1 MPLLGINLT
10 VLIGKGVPSP
20 APRFLVEE
28 IDSVEVTQSD
38 DGTSGF
44 QIVFRL
50 GRAGN
55 KDVADYRMIKN
66 PLLQVFNRVILIVTV
81 GAKAQVLM
89 DGIITNQQFSP
100 SLRPGDSTFTI
111 TGEDISIMMD
121 LEEKS
126 ESYIAQDEATIARV
140 IIAKYAKYGLK
151 PNVINPPLKDRPT
164 RNNWIPL
171 KPPNKTDF
179 KYLQMIGERYGFV
192 FYVTPGP
199 VALTNTAYWGPP
211 KQDSRPQNP
220 LTVNM
225 GSFSN
230 VESINLQNNGLSA
243 IEVEGKVQD
252 RKTNKIQKV
261 SKSRSER
268 RRLASKPA
276 LSSQSARRSK
286 QFRHTGA
293 NTAEANAYAQGLVD
307 SSVDDVV
314 TITGTIDIVRY
325 GTPLVLRRL
334 VILRGVGN
342 TYDGLYY
349 VKNVTHKLRQGS
361 YKQDFTL
368 TREGLGSTI

>member
-10 VLIGKGVPSP
+10 LLIGKRVPRP
-20 APRFLVEE
+20 ASRFLVEE

-38 DGTSGF
+38 DGRSGF
-44 QIVFRL
+44 QIVFRA

-55 KDVADYRMIKN
+55 KDLTDYRLLKN
-66 PLLQVFNRVILIVTV
+66 PLLTVFNRVILIVTL

-126 ESYIAQDEATIARV
+126 QSYVAQDEATIARV
-140 IIAKYAKYGLK
+140 ILAKYAKYGLK
-151 PNVINPPLKDRPT
+151 PNIINPPLKNRPT
-164 RNNWIPL
+164 RNSWIPL
-171 KPPNKTDF
+171 QTNKTDL
-179 KYLQMIGERYGFV
+179 KYLQEIGQRYGFV

-199 VALTNTAYWGPP
+199 VSGTSTAYWGPP
-211 KQDSRPQNP
+211 KQKSQPQNP

-230 VESINLQNNGLSA
+230 IESINLQNNSLSA
-243 IEVEGKVQD
+243 TEVKGEVQD
-252 RKTNKIQKV
+252 RKTNKIRTVGK
-261 SKSRSER
+261 SKSKR
-268 RRLASKPA
+268 RRLVAKPA
-276 LSSQSARRSK
+276 LISQSPRRSK
-286 QFRHTGA
+286 QFNQTGVS
-293 NTAEANAYAQGLVD
+293 TAEANAYAQGMVD

-334 VILRGVGN
+334 VTLRGVGN
-342 TYDGLYY
+342 TYNGLYY

-361 YKQDFTL
+361 YKQEFTI
-368 TREGLGSTI
+368 TREGLGSSA

>member
-1 MPLLGINLT
+1 MPVPGINLT
-10 VLIGKGVPSP
+10 VLIGKSSPSP
-20 APRFLVEE
+20 APKFLVEE

-38 DGTSGF
+38 DGSSGF
-44 QIVFRL
+44 QILFRA

-55 KDVADYRMIKN
+55 KDLEDYRMIKN

-81 GAKAQVLM
+81 GAKPQVLM
-89 DGIITNQQFSP
+89 DGVITNQQFSP

-126 ESYIAQDEATIARV
+126 QSYVAQDEATIARV
-140 IIAKYAKYGLK
+140 ILAKYAKYGVK
-151 PNVINPPLKDRPT
+151 PEVIDPPLKDRPT

-171 KPPNKTDF
+171 QSNMTDF
-179 KYLQMIGERYGFV
+179 KYLQKIGERYGFV
-192 FYVTPGP
+192 FHVTPGP
-199 VALTNTAYWGPP
+199 VSGTSTAYWGPP
-211 KQDSRPQNP
+211 KQKAQPQNP

-225 GSFSN
+225 SSFTN

-243 IEVEGKVQD
+243 TVLKGKVQD
-252 RKTNKIQKV
+252 RKTNKIQQV
-261 SKSRSER
+261 SKLRSDR

-276 LSSQSARRSK
+276 LTSQSARRSK
-286 QFRHTGA
+286 QFSQTGV
-293 NTAEANAYAQGLVD
+293 NTAEANAYAQGIVD

-314 TITGTIDIVRY
+314 TITGEIDIVRY

-334 VILRGVGN
+334 VTLRGVGT

-349 VKNVTHKLRQGS
+349 VKNVTHKLKQGS
-361 YKQDFTL
+361 YKQDFTI